1 MKLREKNNFSNTIAF
16 GTFPA
21 IRWNSK
27 KKKVEKRCVRC
38 TKFMKGVRTMQG
50 LGATIEREAKKE
62 GRIEGRIE
70 GKIEV
75 LISMVKEGILK
86 PDIAA
91 HQLDMSEK
99 DFLELMQNY
108 DKGATNTSNVSVQS
122 KIQND

>member
-1 MKLREKNNFSNTIAF
+1 
-16 GTFPA
+16 
-21 IRWNSK
+21 
-27 KKKVEKRCVRC
+27 
-38 TKFMKGVRTMQG
+38 MQG

-62 GRIEGRIE
+62 GRIEGRIEGKIE

-91 HQLDMSEK
+91 HQLDMSEE

-108 DKGATNTSNVSVQS
+108 GKDATNTSNVSVQS